1 MKLNH
6 CYLFCHLRKHKYFC
20 VYTCLSQVGDRTM
33 FCRFGLFPGA
43 TDQGHD
49 WGAKKY
55 SDLAEGHDGV
65 ESTAIH
71 PKPTA
76 SSRIFLDIVPS
87 NCNRPRHTSAC
98 MLMEYTSTAGTD
110 TVDFRNRHANGLVRS
125 LTQTLAD
132 SSLCT
137 SPPRLFH
144 DHTRSARDMLCFPGP
159 PSREDMPLD
168 MVSIVRIQ
176 LL

>member
-1 MKLNH
+1 
-6 CYLFCHLRKHKYFC
+6 
-20 VYTCLSQVGDRTM
+20 M

>member
-1 MKLNH
+1 
-6 CYLFCHLRKHKYFC
+6 
-20 VYTCLSQVGDRTM
+20 M

-137 SPPRLFH
+137 SPPRLFQ
-144 DHTRSARDMLCFPGP
+144 GWNGV
-159 PSREDMPLD
+159 
-168 MVSIVRIQ
+168 VSISMIICDQ
-176 LL
+176 PGTCFAFLALLQGKTCHWTWFQ